1 MRSIAGSSPTP
12 VCRVTSPFGSLVLI
26 VDPRSGR
33 GQVGRELPEVE
44 RQLQAKKLAY
54 RLVETSTPGQGTETA
69 RAALEAGE
77 RFLVVVGGDGTVH
90 AVVNGM
96 LAEDRPAVEDAV
108 LGVIPAGSGCDFVR
122 TFGLPGDVIKAVRHL
137 ADDHTYRIDAGKVS
151 YLDGDTQRVRYFAN
165 IAEAGFGGAVARRAS
180 RLSRRLNRSG
190 YFLGFWLSLLR
201 QRPFDVQVQADRKSF
216 TARANNVLVASGQFY
231 RGGMKVSPRS
241 YPGDGLF
248 DVQISTG
255 PRSESFTMI
264 PKMYRGEHVPNPHI
278 KELRGREI
286 TVEADRP
293 LAVQADGEFL
303 GTTPAT
309 FTVLPQAITLKI

>member
-1 MRSIAGSSPTP
+1 VS
-12 VCRVTSPFGSLVLI
+12 SPFGSLVLI
-26 VDPRSGR
+26 VNPRSGR
-33 GQVGRELPEVE
+33 GQVGQEVPEIE

-54 RLVETSTPGQGTETA
+54 RVVETETPEQAMESA
-69 RAALEAGE
+69 REALESEE
-77 RFLVVVGGDGTVH
+77 RFLVAVGGDETVH

-96 LAEDRPAVEDAV
+96 IADDRQVAEDAV

-122 TFGLPGDVIKAVRHL
+122 TFGLPGDVIKAIRHL
-137 ADDHTYRIDAGKVS
+137 ADDQTYGIDIGRVS
-151 YLDGDTQRVRYFAN
+151 YGDEGAENVRYFAN

-180 RLSRRLNRSG
+180 RLSRRLNKSG

-201 QRPFDVQVQADRKSF
+201 QRPFEVRVQADRKSF
-216 TARANNVLVASGQFY
+216 TSRATNVLIANGQFY

-241 YPGDGLF
+241 YPGDGFF
-248 DVQISTG
+248 DVQVSTG
-255 PRSESFTMI
+255 PRSEAFTMI

-278 KELRGREI
+278 KELRGREV

-293 LAVQADGEFL
+293 LAVQADGAFL

-309 FTVLPQAITLKI
+309 FTVLPQAIRLKI

>member
-1 MRSIAGSSPTP
+1 M
-12 VCRVTSPFGSLVLI
+12 
-26 VDPRSGR
+26 
-33 GQVGRELPEVE
+33 PEVE
-44 RQLQAKKLAY
+44 RQLQARKLAY
-54 RLVETSTPGQGTETA
+54 RLIETSTPGQATETA
-69 RAALEAGE
+69 QAALESGD
-77 RFLVVVGGDGTVH
+77 RFLVAVGGDEIVH

-96 LAEDRPAVEDAV
+96 IDDDRAAAEDAV

-137 ADDHTYRIDAGKVS
+137 ADDQTYRIDAGKAS
-151 YLDGDTQRVRYFAN
+151 YLDADTARVRYFAN

-180 RLSRRLNRSG
+180 RLSGRMKKSG

-201 QRPFDVQVQADRKSF
+201 QRPFDVEVKADRKSF
-216 TARANNVLVASGQFY
+216 SARANNVLVANCQFA

-255 PRSESFTMI
+255 PRSEAFTVI
-264 PKMYRGEHVPNPHI
+264 PKMYRGEHVPSANI

-286 TVEADRP
+286 SVKADRP
-293 LAVQADGEFL
+293 LPVQTDGVFV

-309 FTVLPQAITLKI
+309 FSVLHEAIRLKI

>member
-1 MRSIAGSSPTP
+1 VA
-12 VCRVTSPFGSLVLI
+12 SPFGSLVLLI
-26 VDPRSGR
+26 NPRAARGR
-33 GQVGRELPEVE
+33 VGEEVPEIE

-54 RLVETSTPGQGTETA
+54 RIVELDTPDRATEVS

-77 RFLVVVGGDGTVH
+77 RFLVAVGGDETVH

-96 LAEDRPAVEDAV
+96 VADDRVVAEDAV

-137 ADDHTYRIDAGKVS
+137 ADDQTYRIDVGKVS
-151 YLDGDTQRVRYFAN
+151 YLDGEARHARYFAN
-165 IAEAGFGGAVARRAS
+165 IAEAGLGGSVARRAG
-180 RLSRRLNRSG
+180 RLSRRWNRSG

-201 QRPFDVQVQADRKSF
+201 QRPFEVTVQADRKSF
-216 TARANNVLVASGQFY
+216 TSRATNVIVANGQFD
-231 RGGMKVSPRS
+231 RGGMKMSPRS

-255 PRSESFTMI
+255 PKSEAFTLI
-264 PKMYRGEHVPNPHI
+264 PKMYRGEHVPNPTI
-278 KELRGREI
+278 KEMRGREI
-286 TVEADRP
+286 TVDADRP

-309 FTVLPQAITLKI
+309 FTVIPQAITLKI

>member
-1 MRSIAGSSPTP
+1 M
-12 VCRVTSPFGSLVLI
+12 
-26 VDPRSGR
+26 
-33 GQVGRELPEVE
+33 GQELPEIE

-54 RLVETSTPGQGTETA
+54 RLVETETSRQATETA

-77 RFLVVVGGDGTVH
+77 RFLVAVGGDETIQ

-96 LAEDRPAVEDAV
+96 IADDHQVAEDAV

-122 TFGLPGDVIKAVRHL
+122 TFGLPGDVTKAVRHL
-137 ADDHTYRIDAGKVS
+137 ADDQTYGIDIGRVS
-151 YLDGDTQRVRYFAN
+151 YGEEGGESVRYFAN
-165 IAEAGFGGAVARRAS
+165 IAEVGFGGAVARRAS
-180 RLSRRLNRSG
+180 RLSRRMKKSG

-201 QRPFDVQVQADRKSF
+201 QRAFHVQVQADRKSF
-216 TARANNVLVASGQFY
+216 TSRATNVLVANGQFY

-255 PRSESFTMI
+255 PRSEAFTMI

>member
-1 MRSIAGSSPTP
+1 LS
-12 VCRVTSPFGSLVLI
+12 SPFGSLVLL
-26 VDPRSGR
+26 VNTRSARGR
-33 GQVGRELPEVE
+33 VGEEIPEIE
-44 RQLQAKKLAY
+44 RQLQARKLAY
-54 RLVETSTPGQGTETA
+54 RMVELQSPGQATETA
-69 RAALEAGE
+69 RSALEAGE
-77 RFLVVVGGDGTVH
+77 RYLVAVGGDETVH

-96 LAEDRPAVEDAV
+96 VTDDGPVADDAV

-137 ADDHTYRIDAGKVS
+137 SDDQTYRIDVGKAS
-151 YLDGDTQRVRYFAN
+151 YLDGEAKSARYFAN
-165 IAEAGFGGAVARRAS
+165 IAEAGLGGAVARRAS
-180 RLSRRLNRSG
+180 RLSRRWNRSG

-201 QRPFDVQVQADRKSF
+201 QRTFEVQVHADRKSF
-216 TARANNVLVASGQFY
+216 TARATNVLIANGQFD

-255 PRSESFTMI
+255 PKSEAFTMI

-278 KELRGREI
+278 KEMRGREI

-309 FTVLPQAITLKI
+309 FAVIPQAITLKI

>member
-1 MRSIAGSSPTP
+1 M
-12 VCRVTSPFGSLVLI
+12 VN
-26 VDPRSGR
+26 PRSARGR
-33 GQVGRELPEVE
+33 VGEEIPEIE
-44 RQLQAKKLAY
+44 RQLQARKLAY
-54 RLVETSTPGQGTETA
+54 RIVELQSPGQATETA
-69 RAALEAGE
+69 RAALESGE
-77 RFLVVVGGDGTVH
+77 RYLVAVGGDETVH

-96 LAEDRPAVEDAV
+96 ITDDAPVADDAV

-137 ADDHTYRIDAGKVS
+137 SDDQTYRIDVGKVS
-151 YLDGDTQRVRYFAN
+151 YLDGEVKSARYFAN
-165 IAEAGFGGAVARRAS
+165 IAEAGLGGSVARRAS
-180 RLSRRLNRSG
+180 RLSRRWNRSG

-201 QRPFDVQVQADRKSF
+201 QRPFEVQVRADRKSF
-216 TARANNVLVASGQFY
+216 TARATNVLIANGQFD

-255 PRSESFTMI
+255 PKSEAFTTI
-264 PKMYRGEHVPNPHI
+264 PKMYRGEHVPNPHV

-309 FTVLPQAITLKI
+309 FAVIPQALTLKI

>member
-1 MRSIAGSSPTP
+1 
-12 VCRVTSPFGSLVLI
+12 
-26 VDPRSGR
+26 
-33 GQVGRELPEVE
+33 VGRELPEVE
-44 RQLQAKKLAY
+44 RQLQSKKLSY
-54 RLVETSTPGQGTETA
+54 RMVETETPEQATETA
-69 RAALEAGE
+69 RAALESGE
-77 RFLVVVGGDGTVH
+77 RFLVAVGGDETVH

-96 LAEDRPAVEDAV
+96 IAEDRQVAEEAV
-108 LGVIPAGSGCDFVR
+108 LGVVPAGSGCDFVR
-122 TFGLPGDVIKAVRHL
+122 TFGLPGDVIKAIRHL
-137 ADDHTYRIDAGKVS
+137 GDDQTYAIDIGRVT
-151 YLDGDTQRVRYFAN
+151 YGDEQGEGVRYFAN

-180 RLSRRLNRSG
+180 RLSSRMKKSG
-190 YFLGFWLSLLR
+190 YFFGFWLSLLR
-201 QRPFDVQVQADRKSF
+201 QRPFEVQVRADRKSF
-216 TARANNVLVASGQFY
+216 TARATNVLVANGQFS

-248 DVQISTG
+248 DVQINTG
-255 PRSESFTMI
+255 PRSEAFTMI

-293 LAVQADGEFL
+293 LPVQADGEFL

>member
-1 MRSIAGSSPTP
+1 M
-12 VCRVTSPFGSLVLI
+12 VN
-26 VDPRSGR
+26 PRSARGR
-33 GQVGRELPEVE
+33 VREEIPEIE
-44 RQLQAKKLAY
+44 RQLQARKLAY
-54 RLVETSTPGQGTETA
+54 RIVELESPGQATEMA
-69 RAALEAGE
+69 RAALETGE
-77 RFLVVVGGDGTVH
+77 RYLVAVGGDETVH

-96 LAEDRPAVEDAV
+96 ITDDGPVADDAV

-122 TFGLPGDVIKAVRHL
+122 TFGLPGDVIKAIRHL
-137 ADDHTYRIDAGKVS
+137 SDDQTYRIDVGKVS
-151 YLDGDTQRVRYFAN
+151 YLDGEVKSARYFAN
-165 IAEAGFGGAVARRAS
+165 IAEAGLGGAVARRAS
-180 RLSRRLNRSG
+180 RLSRRWNRSG

-201 QRPFDVQVQADRKSF
+201 QRPFEVQVHADRKSF
-216 TARANNVLVASGQFY
+216 TARATNVLIANGQFD

-255 PRSESFTMI
+255 PKSEAFTTI
-264 PKMYRGEHVPNPHI
+264 PKMYRGEHVPSPHI

-286 TVEADRP
+286 TVDAGRP

-303 GTTPAT
+303 GMSPAT

>member
-1 MRSIAGSSPTP
+1 M
-12 VCRVTSPFGSLVLI
+12 VN
-26 VDPRSGR
+26 PRSARGR
-33 GQVGRELPEVE
+33 VGEEIPEIE
-44 RQLQAKKLAY
+44 RQLQARKLAY
-54 RLVETSTPGQGTETA
+54 RIVELQSPGHATETA
-69 RAALEAGE
+69 RAALEADE
-77 RFLVVVGGDGTVH
+77 RFLVAVGGDETVH

-96 LAEDRPAVEDAV
+96 VTNDGPVADDAV

-137 ADDHTYRIDAGKVS
+137 SDDQTYRIDVGKVS
-151 YLDGDTQRVRYFAN
+151 YLDGEARSARYFAN
-165 IAEAGFGGAVARRAS
+165 IAEAGLGGAVARRAS
-180 RLSRRLNRSG
+180 RLSRRWNRSG

-201 QRPFDVQVQADRKSF
+201 QRPFEVQVHADRKSF
-216 TARANNVLVASGQFY
+216 TARATNVLIANGQFD

-248 DVQISTG
+248 DVQINTG
-255 PRSESFTMI
+255 PKSEAFTTI
-264 PKMYRGEHVPNPHI
+264 PKMYRGEHVPSPHI
-278 KELRGREI
+278 KELRGRQI

-309 FTVLPQAITLKI
+309 FEVIPQAVTLKI

>member
-1 MRSIAGSSPTP
+1 MGEEI
-12 VCRVTSPFGSLVLI
+12 
-26 VDPRSGR
+26 
-33 GQVGRELPEVE
+33 PEIE
-44 RQLQAKKLAY
+44 RQLQARKLAY
-54 RLVETSTPGQGTETA
+54 RMVELQSPGQATETA
-69 RAALEAGE
+69 RSALEAGE
-77 RFLVVVGGDGTVH
+77 RYLVAVGGDETVH

-96 LAEDRPAVEDAV
+96 VTDDGPVADDAV

-137 ADDHTYRIDAGKVS
+137 SDDQTYRIDVGKAS
-151 YLDGDTQRVRYFAN
+151 YLDGEAKSARYFAN
-165 IAEAGFGGAVARRAS
+165 IAEAGLGGVVARRAS
-180 RLSRRLNRSG
+180 RLSRRWNRSG

-201 QRPFDVQVQADRKSF
+201 QRTFEVQVHADRKSF
-216 TARANNVLVASGQFY
+216 TARATNVLIANGQFD

-255 PRSESFTMI
+255 PKSEAFTMI

-278 KELRGREI
+278 KEMRGREI

-309 FTVLPQAITLKI
+309 FAVIPQAITLKI

>member
-1 MRSIAGSSPTP
+1 M
-12 VCRVTSPFGSLVLI
+12 VN
-26 VDPRSGR
+26 PRSARGR
-33 GQVGRELPEVE
+33 VGEEIPEIE
-44 RQLQAKKLAY
+44 RQLQARKLAY
-54 RLVETSTPGQGTETA
+54 RIVELQSPGHATETA

-77 RFLVVVGGDGTVH
+77 RFLVAVGGDETVH

-96 LAEDRPAVEDAV
+96 VTDDGPVADDAV

-137 ADDHTYRIDAGKVS
+137 SDDQTYRIDVGKVS
-151 YLDGDTQRVRYFAN
+151 YLDGEVTSARYFAN
-165 IAEAGFGGAVARRAS
+165 IAEAGLGGAVARRAS
-180 RLSRRLNRSG
+180 RLSRRWNRSG

-201 QRPFDVQVQADRKSF
+201 QRPFEVQVHADRKSF
-216 TARANNVLVASGQFY
+216 TARATNVLIANGQFD

-255 PRSESFTMI
+255 PKSEAFTTI

-309 FTVLPQAITLKI
+309 FEVIPQAVTLKI

>member
-1 MRSIAGSSPTP
+1 VG
-12 VCRVTSPFGSLVLI
+12 SPFGSLVVI
-26 VDPRSGR
+26 VDPRSARGR
-33 GQVGRELPEVE
+33 VGEELPEIE
-44 RQLQAKKLAY
+44 RQLLAKKLAY
-54 RLVETSTPGQGTETA
+54 RIVEMDTPDQATETA
-69 RAALEAGE
+69 RAALDSGE
-77 RFLVVVGGDGTVH
+77 RFLVAVGGDEALH

-96 LAEDRPAVEDAV
+96 IEDDRAVAEDAV

-137 ADDHTYRIDAGKVS
+137 ADDQTYRIDTGKVS
-151 YLDGDTQRVRYFAN
+151 YRDGDVQRTRYFAN
-165 IAEAGFGGAVARRAS
+165 VAEAGFGGAVARRAS
-180 RLSRRLNRSG
+180 RLSRRMNRSG

-201 QRPFDVQVQADRKSF
+201 QRPFEVRVQADRKSF
-216 TARANNVLVASGQFY
+216 TDRATNVVVANGQFY

-255 PRSESFTMI
+255 PRSEAFTMI

-293 LAVQADGEFL
+293 LAVQADGEYL

-309 FTVLPQAITLKI
+309 FTVLPQTVTLKI

>member
-1 MRSIAGSSPTP
+1 MREEI
-12 VCRVTSPFGSLVLI
+12 
-26 VDPRSGR
+26 
-33 GQVGRELPEVE
+33 PEIE
-44 RQLQAKKLAY
+44 RQLQARKLAY
-54 RLVETSTPGQGTETA
+54 RIVELQAPGQATETA

-77 RFLVVVGGDGTVH
+77 RFLVAVGGDETVH

-96 LAEDRPAVEDAV
+96 VTDDGPVADESV

-137 ADDHTYRIDAGKVS
+137 SDDQTYRIDVGKVS
-151 YLDGDTQRVRYFAN
+151 YLDGESKSARYFAN
-165 IAEAGFGGAVARRAS
+165 IAEAGLGGAVARRAS
-180 RLSRRLNRSG
+180 RLSRRWNRSG

-201 QRPFDVQVQADRKSF
+201 QRPFEVQVHADRKSF
-216 TARANNVLVASGQFY
+216 TARATNVLIANGQFD

-255 PRSESFTMI
+255 PKSEAFTTI
-264 PKMYRGEHVPNPHI
+264 PKMYRGEHVPNPHV

-309 FTVLPQAITLKI
+309 FVVIPQALTLKI

>member
-1 MRSIAGSSPTP
+1 MS
-12 VCRVTSPFGSLVLI
+12 SPFGSLVLL
-26 VDPRSGR
+26 VNTRSARGR
-33 GQVGRELPEVE
+33 VGEEIPEIE
-44 RQLQAKKLAY
+44 RQLQARKLAY
-54 RLVETSTPGQGTETA
+54 RMVELQSPGQATETA
-69 RAALEAGE
+69 RSALEAGE
-77 RFLVVVGGDGTVH
+77 RYLVAVGGDETVH

-96 LAEDRPAVEDAV
+96 VTDDGPVADDAV

-137 ADDHTYRIDAGKVS
+137 SDDQTYRIDVGKAS
-151 YLDGDTQRVRYFAN
+151 YLDGEAKSARYFAN
-165 IAEAGFGGAVARRAS
+165 IAEAGLGGAVARRAS
-180 RLSRRLNRSG
+180 RLSRRWNRSG

-201 QRPFDVQVQADRKSF
+201 QRTFEVQVHADRKSF
-216 TARANNVLVASGQFY
+216 TARATNVLIANGQFD

-255 PRSESFTMI
+255 PKSEAFTMI

-278 KELRGREI
+278 KEMRGREI

-309 FTVLPQAITLKI
+309 FAVIPQAITLKI

>member
-1 MRSIAGSSPTP
+1 MA
-12 VCRVTSPFGSLVLI
+12 SPFGTLVLI
-26 VDPRSGR
+26 IDPRSGR
-33 GQVGRELPEVE
+33 GQVGQEVPEVE
-44 RQLQAKKLAY
+44 RQLQARKLGY
-54 RLVETSTPGQGTETA
+54 RLIETSTPGQATETA
-69 RAALEAGE
+69 QAALESGD
-77 RFLVVVGGDGTVH
+77 RFLVAVGGDEIVH

-96 LAEDRPAVEDAV
+96 IDDDRAAAEDAV

-137 ADDHTYRIDAGKVS
+137 ADDQTYRIDAGKAS
-151 YLDGDTQRVRYFAN
+151 YLDGDATRVRYFVN

-180 RLSRRLNRSG
+180 RLSGRMKKSG

-201 QRPFDVQVQADRKSF
+201 QRPFEVEVKADRKSF
-216 TARANNVLVASGQFY
+216 SARATNVLVANCQFA

-255 PRSESFTMI
+255 PRSEAFTVI
-264 PKMYRGEHVPNPHI
+264 PKMYRGEHVPSPNI

-286 TVEADRP
+286 SVKADRP
-293 LAVQADGEFL
+293 LPIHADGEFL
-303 GTTPAT
+303 GTTPAA

>member
-1 MRSIAGSSPTP
+1 LS
-12 VCRVTSPFGSLVLI
+12 SPFGSLVLL
-26 VDPRSGR
+26 VNTRSARGR
-33 GQVGRELPEVE
+33 VGEEIPEIE
-44 RQLQAKKLAY
+44 RQLQARKLAY
-54 RLVETSTPGQGTETA
+54 RMVELQSPGQATETA
-69 RAALEAGE
+69 RSALEAGE
-77 RFLVVVGGDGTVH
+77 RYLVAVGGDETVH

-96 LAEDRPAVEDAV
+96 VTDDGPVADDAV

-137 ADDHTYRIDAGKVS
+137 SDDQTYRIDVGKAS
-151 YLDGDTQRVRYFAN
+151 YLDGEAKSARYFAN
-165 IAEAGFGGAVARRAS
+165 IAEAGLGGVVARRAS
-180 RLSRRLNRSG
+180 RLSRRWNRSG

-201 QRPFDVQVQADRKSF
+201 QRTFEVQVHADRKSF
-216 TARANNVLVASGQFY
+216 TARATNVLIANGQFD

-255 PRSESFTMI
+255 PKSEAFTMI

-278 KELRGREI
+278 KEMRGREI

-309 FTVLPQAITLKI
+309 FAVIPQAITLKI